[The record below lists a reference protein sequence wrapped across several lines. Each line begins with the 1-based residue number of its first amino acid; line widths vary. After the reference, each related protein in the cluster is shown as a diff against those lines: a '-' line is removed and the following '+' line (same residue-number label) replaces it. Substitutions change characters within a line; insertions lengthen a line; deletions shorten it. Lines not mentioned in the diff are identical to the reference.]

1 MLTLH
6 TAILDQSMILW
17 AEDSEPTSTRSDDAE
32 NYHPN
37 AAQGDRLTQ
46 ATGLPHNQY
55 NSGHYTVWLPSRGK
69 KPIPSNPLAGPEPKS
84 KAQPKT
90 KPWIIDGIKLTTE
103 QAISLTQQCHN
114 QRILSSGVLIGQDLA
129 YWGKALEFALSL
141 TARQQ
146 YLPNVSEDES
156 NTLATWTPLF
166 IAEDKAM
173 LSSIAKAM
181 PPAARAITPVSATR
195 TPDTPSQTALRAFIN
210 RVLDHTIRETKEP
223 DQEDGEKTFPS
234 VHDAWIHALSTPDKS
249 VQARTEQ
256 LQQLRRQ
263 VNEWHRPIINAA
275 NSPYRLCLRLEEPEE
290 TDPDDH
296 HALRTDQWNLRY
308 MLQSHED
315 NSLIIPAE
323 AIWKGQTDASKEN
336 FNPNEFLLASLAR
349 AGAVYP
355 LIAKSLNKK
364 HPSEQKIRTDDAYEF
379 LTTHAATLQQAGFNV
394 MLPAWWTRQG
404 AKRKPSIR
412 ASVKTPAMQGGAS
425 ISLAEMIDLDI
436 DIALDGE
443 PITLDELQELA
454 DLKVPLVRFRG
465 KWVEINAREIR
476 SAVDFWNNQK
486 NLTLRDVIQIGLG
499 ANERAQQDNLSIVSG
514 GWLDGLINQLQ
525 TKSSIESIKLPK
537 SFKGELRPYQSLGY
551 AWLAFLRKWGLGA
564 CLADDMGLGKTVQ
577 TLASLEMDRQEG
589 NTHPNL
595 LVCPTSLINNW
606 QREAH
611 KFVPE
616 LPVMTHHGADRDHGD
631 QFIKK
636 ANTTQLVITSYGTA
650 TRDAEEL
657 AAINWRS
664 VIVDEAQNIKNPASQ
679 QAQAVRRIPA
689 QYRVA
694 LTGTP
699 VENHVGDLW
708 AIMHFLNPGLL
719 GGQGQFKREYFM
731 PIQQHHDQEAAERL
745 KKATG
750 PFILRRLKTDRSI
763 IDDLPDKH
771 ETKQYCNLTR
781 EQATL
786 YQAILQEA
794 ETAMDDYEGKARR
807 ASILNTL
814 LKLKQAC
821 NHPRQLLGDNSPISG
836 RSGKLNRL
844 DEILDEILPIGD
856 YTLIFS
862 QYAEMGSIIQRHIQE
877 SYGLETLF
885 LHGGLTRRQ
894 RDRMVERF
902 QNEPDGPQVFVL
914 SLKAGGS
921 GLNLPRANH
930 VVHYDR
936 WWNPAVENQATDRAF
951 RIGQTKDVH
960 VHKMI
965 CAGTLEDRI
974 DEMIEAK
981 QETAQQVVGS
991 TSERWLTELS
1001 SQELLN
1007 VLALRT
1013 RSEDE

>member
-6 TAILDQSMILW
+6 TAILDQNLILW
-17 AEDSEPTSTRSDDAE
+17 AEDSEPTSARNDDAE

-37 AAQGDRLTQ
+37 SAQSDRLAQ

-55 NSGHYTVWLPSRGK
+55 NSSHYTVWLPSRGK
-69 KPIPSNPLAGPEPKS
+69 TPIPSNALAGQEPKS
-84 KAQPKT
+84 KAKPTT
-90 KPWIIDGIKLTTE
+90 KPWIVDGIRLTTE
-103 QAISLTQQCHN
+103 QATIITRRCHE
-114 QRILSSGVLIGQDLA
+114 QRVLKPGVLIGPDLA
-129 YWGKALEFALSL
+129 YWGKALKFALSL

-146 YLPNVSEDES
+146 YLPNVSEDEYS
-156 NTLATWTPLF
+156 TIATWTPLF
-166 IAEDKAM
+166 IAQDKAM
-173 LSSIAKAM
+173 LSSLAKAM
-181 PPAARAITPVSATR
+181 PSVARAMTPVSATR
-195 TPDTPSQTALRAFIN
+195 TPNTPSQTALRTFVTQI
-210 RVLDHTIRETKEP
+210 LDYTIRETENN
-223 DQEDGEKTFPS
+223 QESDGKPFAS
-234 VHDAWIHALSTPDKS
+234 AHDAWTHALSAPNKS
-249 VQARTEQ
+249 VQAQTEQ
-256 LQQLRRQ
+256 LQQLRQQ

-275 NSPYRLCLRLEEPEE
+275 NSPYRLCLRLEEPAE
-290 TDPDDH
+290 TNPNDVQ
-296 HALRTDQWNLRY
+296 ALQTEQWNLRY

-315 NSLIIPAE
+315 HSLMIPAE
-323 AIWKGQTDASKEN
+323 AIWQGQMDANQQN
-336 FNPNEFLLASLAR
+336 FNPNEFLIASLAR
-349 AGAVYP
+349 AAAVCP

-364 HPSEQKIRTDDAYEF
+364 HPDGQKILTDDAYEF
-379 LTTHAATLQQAGFNV
+379 LHTHAAALQQAGFNV

-404 AKRKPSIR
+404 TKRKPSIR
-412 ASVKTPAMQGGAS
+412 ASVKAPAMKGGS
-425 ISLAEMIDLDI
+425 GMTLSDMIDLDI
-436 DIALDGE
+436 DVALDDE
-443 PITLDELQELA
+443 PITLEELQELA
-454 DLKVPLVRFRG
+454 NLKVPLVRFRG
-465 KWVEINAREIR
+465 QWVEINAREIR
-476 SAVDFWNNQK
+476 SAVDFWNRQK
-486 NLTLRDVIQIGLG
+486 NLTFRDVIQIGLG
-499 ANERAQQDNLSIVSG
+499 ANEQAQQDSLSIVSG
-514 GWLDGLINQLQ
+514 GWLDNLIHQLQ

-577 TLASLEMDRQEG
+577 TLASLELDRQEG
-589 NTHPNL
+589 NTDPNL
-595 LVCPTSLINNW
+595 LICPTSLINNW
-606 QREAH
+606 QREAR

-616 LPVMTHHGADRDHGD
+616 LPVMIHHGADRDHGD
-631 QFIKK
+631 KFAKK
-636 ANTTQLVITSYGTA
+636 ANATQLVITSYGTM
-650 TRDAEEL
+650 TRDAKEFE
-657 AAINWRS
+657 AINWRS
-664 VIVDEAQNIKNPASQ
+664 VILDEAQNIKNPASQ
-679 QAQAVRRIPA
+679 QAQVTHRIPA

-731 PIQQHHDQEAAERL
+731 PIQQNHDQEAAERL

-763 IDDLPDKH
+763 INDLPDKH
-771 ETKQYCNLTR
+771 ETKQYCSLTR

-786 YQAILQEA
+786 YEAILQEA
-794 ETAMDDYEGKARR
+794 ETAMDDYEGMARR
-807 ASILNTL
+807 ASILDTL
-814 LKLKQAC
+814 VKLKQAC
-821 NHPRQLLGDNSPISG
+821 NHPRQLLGDNSPIEG

-844 DEILDEILPIGD
+844 DEILDEILPAGD
-856 YTLIFS
+856 RALIFS
-862 QYAEMGSIIQRHIQE
+862 QFAEMGSIIQRHVQE

-885 LHGGLTRRQ
+885 LHGSLTRRQ
-894 RDRMVERF
+894 RDQMVERF

-974 DEMIEAK
+974 DQMIEAK

-1001 SQELLN
+1001 SQELRD
-1007 VLALRT
+1007 VLALRN